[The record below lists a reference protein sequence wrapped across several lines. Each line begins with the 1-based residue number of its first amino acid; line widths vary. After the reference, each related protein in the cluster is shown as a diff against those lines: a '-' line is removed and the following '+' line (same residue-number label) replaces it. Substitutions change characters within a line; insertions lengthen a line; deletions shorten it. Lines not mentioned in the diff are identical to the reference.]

1 MTTWTRIDFG
11 VNVKLHA
18 VSAALR
24 EALLAN
30 MAARNHVPTATFDHS
45 DWQIEK
51 PITEWCLDLGG
62 GVFTGEP
69 FVDVTVDD
77 LVVSCRAYQL
87 EAVIK
92 RCRKFEP
99 TRMFATG
106 QAYHKIHTWPAHS
119 LVVTPCQYA
128 AVIDGLTA
136 CIPEAN
142 ARLTAFEAAQDA
154 RFEADSAHALL
165 RLPPA
170 IDRATF
176 VAIRDQVRGLGPAP
190 QPCCAICQ
198 LPQVETPSGRSCP
211 NGHGGAPSLEV
222 L

>member
-154 RFEADSAHALL
+154 
-165 RLPPA
+165 
-170 IDRATF
+170 
-176 VAIRDQVRGLGPAP
+176 IRDQVRGLGPAP